1 MYQRKPTPSLKAKLF
16 WIRQAQNLFKQDVQ
30 DGKYRRLCP
39 KIREDA
45 IIVVG
50 GRAERWLEMSYNNH
64 KVVLLPYKHH
74 FSRLYA
80 EYVHN
85 QGHLGVAATTSKI
98 RSRFWI
104 VNLHKLTRSIKYN
117 CVTCRKLE
125 KELAG
130 QMMGK
135 LPEERLKPAPPWYC
149 TGVDLFGPFVTRG
162 EVQKRVRGKAYD
174 VLFNCMGTRAVHVD
188 VADNYSTDGFM

>member
-1 MYQRKPTPSLKAKLF
+1 MDSLADRIDITRYSNYTKLIRVTARVLAMYQQKPTPSLKAATLILNKDDLESAELF
-16 WIRQAQNLFKQDVQ
+16 WIRQAQNLVKQDVQ

-39 KIREDA
+39 KTREDG

-64 KVVLLPYKHH
+64 EVVLLPYKHH

-98 RSRFWI
+98 RRRRKIEASTTM
-104 VNLHKLTRSIKYN
+104 VLHRRRP
-117 CVTCRKLE
+117 V
-125 KELAG
+125 
-130 QMMGK
+130 
-135 LPEERLKPAPPWYC
+135 
-149 TGVDLFGPFVTRG
+149 
-162 EVQKRVRGKAYD
+162 
-174 VLFNCMGTRAVHVD
+174 
-188 VADNYSTDGFM
+188 